1 MIYLH
6 KILPLLFS
14 PLFFIISLI
23 IIGIIL
29 KSKKTSFLGI
39 IILIICSL
47 PIVSGKLITYLESDY
62 ELNKPSTVATADA
75 IVVLS
80 GMVRTIKNKNGLH
93 YEWNDAVDR
102 IFAGIDLFKL
112 NKAPTLILTRGKL
125 PWSIGVPEGEYLRDV
140 AIKLGV
146 PKKNKAPLLILTNGK
161 LPWSVGIPEGEYLK
175 DFSIKYGIPE
185 DKILLTDDVQN
196 TDQEA
201 KAVAKLLNTNKA
213 NIILVT
219 SAFHMPRAKKVFE
232 AANIKVIPFA
242 VDFKTQIKKITI
254 IDFIPSANS
263 LKDTSHFFRE
273 MIGRLYY
280 NLKY

>member
-6 KILPLLFS
+6 KILPLLVS
-14 PLFFIISLI
+14 PLSIVL
-23 IIGIIL
+23 
-29 KSKKTSFLGI
+29 I
-39 IILIICSL
+39 IILIGTFFKSKKISLLGLLILIFCSV
-47 PIVSGKLITYLESDY
+47 PIISNKLIFYLEKDY
-62 ELNKPSTVATADA
+62 SLQSVKDVTNADA

-80 GMVRTIKNKNGLH
+80 GMISSIKTKEKLS
-93 YEWNDAVDR
+93 YEFNDSIDR
-102 IFAGIDLFKL
+102 ILSGIDLFKED
-112 NKAPTLILTRGKL
+112 KA
-125 PWSIGVPEGEYLRDV
+125 SF
-140 AIKLGV
+140 
-146 PKKNKAPLLILTNGK
+146 LILTNGK
-161 LPWSVGIPEGEYLK
+161 MPWSVGIPEGEYLK

-185 DKILLTDDVQN
+185 DRILLTDNAQN

-201 KAVAKLLNTNKA
+201 ISVKKLLKTNEA

-242 VDFKTQIKKITI
+242 VDFKTPIKKITI

>member
-6 KILPLLFS
+6 KILPLLIS
-14 PLFFIISLI
+14 PLSIAL
-23 IIGIIL
+23 
-29 KSKKTSFLGI
+29 I
-39 IILIICSL
+39 IILIGTFFKSKKISLLGLLILIFCSV
-47 PIVSGKLITYLESDY
+47 PIISNKLIFYLEKDY
-62 ELNKPSTVATADA
+62 SLQSVKDVTKADA

-80 GMVRTIKNKNGLH
+80 GMISTINSKEKLS
-93 YEWNDAVDR
+93 YEFNDSIDR
-102 IFAGIDLFKL
+102 ILSGIDLFKED
-112 NKAPTLILTRGKL
+112 KA
-125 PWSIGVPEGEYLRDV
+125 SF
-140 AIKLGV
+140 
-146 PKKNKAPLLILTNGK
+146 LILTNGK
-161 LPWSVGIPEGEYLK
+161 MPWSVGIPEGEYLK

-185 DKILLTDDVQN
+185 DRILLTDNVQN
-196 TDQEA
+196 SDQEA
-201 KAVAKLLNTNKA
+201 ISVKKLLKTNEA

>member
-6 KILPLLFS
+6 KILPLLVS
-14 PLFFIISLI
+14 PLSIVL
-23 IIGIIL
+23 
-29 KSKKTSFLGI
+29 I
-39 IILIICSL
+39 IILIGTFFKSKKISLLGLLILIFCSL
-47 PIVSGKLITYLESDY
+47 PIISNKLIFYLEKDY
-62 ELNKPSTVATADA
+62 SLQSIKDVSKSDA

-80 GMVRTIKNKNGLH
+80 GMISTIKTKEKLSYEFNGSI
-93 YEWNDAVDR
+93 DR
-102 IFAGIDLFKL
+102 ILSGIDLIKKD
-112 NKAPTLILTRGKL
+112 KA
-125 PWSIGVPEGEYLRDV
+125 SF
-140 AIKLGV
+140 
-146 PKKNKAPLLILTNGK
+146 LILTNGK
-161 LPWSVGIPEGEYLK
+161 MPWSIGIPEGEYLK

-185 DKILLTDDVQN
+185 DKILLTDNVQN

-201 KAVAKLLNTNKA
+201 KAVAKLLNTNKVT
-213 NIILVT
+213 IILVT

-254 IDFIPSANS
+254 IDFIPSADS

>member
-1 MIYLH
+1 MIYLN
-6 KILPLLFS
+6 KILPLLVS
-14 PLFFIISLI
+14 PLSIVL
-23 IIGIIL
+23 
-29 KSKKTSFLGI
+29 I
-39 IILIICSL
+39 IILIGTFFKSKKISLLGLLILIFCSL
-47 PIVSGKLITYLESDY
+47 PIISNKLIFYLEKDY
-62 ELNKPSTVATADA
+62 SLQSIKDVSKSDA

-80 GMVRTIKNKNGLH
+80 GMISTIKTKEKLSYEFNGSI
-93 YEWNDAVDR
+93 DR
-102 IFAGIDLFKL
+102 ILSGIDLIKKD
-112 NKAPTLILTRGKL
+112 KA
-125 PWSIGVPEGEYLRDV
+125 SF
-140 AIKLGV
+140 
-146 PKKNKAPLLILTNGK
+146 LILTNGK
-161 LPWSVGIPEGEYLK
+161 MPWSIGIPEGEYLK

-254 IDFIPSANS
+254 IDFIPSADS

>member
-1 MIYLH
+1 MIYLN
-6 KILPLLFS
+6 KILPLLVS
-14 PLFFIISLI
+14 PLSIVL
-23 IIGIIL
+23 
-29 KSKKTSFLGI
+29 I
-39 IILIICSL
+39 IILIGTFFKSKKISLLGLLILIFCSL
-47 PIVSGKLITYLESDY
+47 PIISNKLIFYLEKDY
-62 ELNKPSTVATADA
+62 SLQSIKDVSKSDA

-80 GMVRTIKNKNGLH
+80 GMISTIKTKEKLSYEFNGSI
-93 YEWNDAVDR
+93 DR
-102 IFAGIDLFKL
+102 IFSGMNLFK
-112 NKAPTLILTRGKL
+112 
-125 PWSIGVPEGEYLRDV
+125 E
-140 AIKLGV
+140 
-146 PKKNKAPLLILTNGK
+146 NKAPLLILTNGK

-185 DKILLTDDVQN
+185 DKILLTDNVQN

-201 KAVAKLLNTNKA
+201 KAVAKLLNTNKVT
-213 NIILVT
+213 IILVT

>member
-6 KILPLLFS
+6 KFLPLIAS
-14 PLFFIISLI
+14 PLFFIII
-23 IIGIIL
+23 IILIGTYL
-29 KSKKTSFLGI
+29 KSKKISLFGLLV
-39 IILIICSL
+39 LIFCSL
-47 PIVSGKLITYLESDY
+47 PIISNKLIFYLEKDY
-62 ELNKPSTVATADA
+62 NLQEVSNIGKADA

-80 GMVRTIKNKNGLH
+80 GMISTIKTKEKLSYEFNGSI
-93 YEWNDAVDR
+93 DR
-102 IFAGIDLFKL
+102 ILSGIDLIKKD
-112 NKAPTLILTRGKL
+112 KA
-125 PWSIGVPEGEYLRDV
+125 SF
-140 AIKLGV
+140 
-146 PKKNKAPLLILTNGK
+146 LILTNGK
-161 LPWSVGIPEGEYLK
+161 MPWSIEIPEGEYLK

-280 NLKY
+280 NFKY

>member
-1 MIYLH
+1 MIYLN
-6 KILPLLFS
+6 KILPLLVS
-14 PLFFIISLI
+14 PLSIVL
-23 IIGIIL
+23 
-29 KSKKTSFLGI
+29 I
-39 IILIICSL
+39 IILIGTFFKSKKISLLGLLILIFCSL
-47 PIVSGKLITYLESDY
+47 PIISNKLIFYLEKDY
-62 ELNKPSTVATADA
+62 SLQSIKDVSKSDA

-80 GMVRTIKNKNGLH
+80 GMISTIKTKEKLSYEFNGSI
-93 YEWNDAVDR
+93 DR
-102 IFAGIDLFKL
+102 ILSGIDLIKKD
-112 NKAPTLILTRGKL
+112 KA
-125 PWSIGVPEGEYLRDV
+125 SF
-140 AIKLGV
+140 
-146 PKKNKAPLLILTNGK
+146 LILTNGK
-161 LPWSVGIPEGEYLK
+161 MPWSIGIPEGEYLK